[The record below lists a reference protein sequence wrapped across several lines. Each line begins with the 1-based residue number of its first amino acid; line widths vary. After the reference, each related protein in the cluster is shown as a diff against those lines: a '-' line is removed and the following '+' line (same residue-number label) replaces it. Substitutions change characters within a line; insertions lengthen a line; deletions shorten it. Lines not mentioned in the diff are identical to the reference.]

1 MRSTRAILSVQVTGA
16 GSRAGAAVNGF
27 LAYVQHRDH
36 ANQERDGGLAGLVRY
51 VAHRDAASPEGRLFD
66 RERTVGDAERKEL
79 VKYVRDSLAGV
90 PDNGREGRAVYRM
103 VLSPEDDRGLDL
115 RQLTRATMSQLERDT
130 GAPLPPWVAAEHRNT
145 AHPHVHIVMAARREV
160 EPGRFRELRITKP
173 RLARMKVAMSLEL
186 EQQRGARA
194 AHRSLEE
201 RVLEAGTPR
210 DHSTRRRSNSR
221 WIWFSASRSRRF
233 WLRYAARARRELEL
247 IDLELRGKISHRRW
261 EHER

>member
-16 GSRAGAAVNGF
+16 GRRAGAAVNGF

-79 VKYVRDSLAGV
+79 VRYVRESLVDLPETA
-90 PDNGREGRAVYRM
+90 REGRAVYRM
-103 VLSPEDDRGLDL
+103 VLSPEDSRGLDL

-173 RLARMKVAMSLEL
+173 RLARMKMAMTLEL
-186 EQQRGARA
+186 EQQRDSRA
-194 AHRSLEE
+194 PHRSLEE

-210 DHSTRRRSNSR
+210 DRSARRRTNSR
-221 WIWFSASRSRRF
+221 WVWHGRSRSSRF
-233 WLRYAARARRELEL
+233 WIRLAAQARREMERLERE
-247 IDLELRGKISHRRW
+247 IEREARLRGW
-261 EHER
+261 ERER

>member
-27 LAYVQHRDH
+27 LAYVQNRDH
-36 ANQERDGGLAGLVRY
+36 ANQERVADWLASSATWPTGMRPLPRAGSSTAGAQSATPSARSSSSTFV
-51 VAHRDAASPEGRLFD
+51 
-66 RERTVGDAERKEL
+66 
-79 VKYVRDSLAGV
+79 DSLADL
-90 PDNGREGRAVYRM
+90 PETAREGRAVYRM
-103 VLSPEDDRGLDL
+103 VLSPEDSRGLDL
-115 RQLTRATMSQLERDT
+115 RQLTRATMSQLEKDT

-173 RLARMKVAMSLEL
+173 RLARMKMAMGLEL
-186 EQQRGARA
+186 EQQRDSRA
-194 AHRSLEE
+194 PHRSLEE

-210 DHSTRRRSNSR
+210 DRSTRRRSNSR